1 MKQASYPIQGMT
13 CASCALTVEKAVG
26 KLIGI
31 EEASV
36 NLATEKLS
44 VSYDEKLLGLEDIRQ
59 AVEKS
64 GYQLVDNLVTE
75 SYDISGMTCASCA
88 MTVEKA
94 VGKLAGVEEAS
105 VNLAT
110 EKLSVSYDE
119 KLLGLED
126 IRQAVEK
133 AGYQLVD
140 NLVTESYDIS
150 GMTCASCAMTVEK
163 ALGKLE
169 GVEEV
174 SVNLATEKV
183 TIRYSRDRQNPASL
197 EKAVEQAGYQLIRP
211 DQVEETVDKGPSKE
225 DSLWKRFVWSAVFTL
240 PLLYIAMGPMLPWG
254 GLPLPALLHQPLAYA
269 VSQVILLIPVLYM
282 GRSFFQ
288 KGFKTLL
295 QGHPNMDSLIAVG
308 TGAALVQGLLMIAFL
323 LMGKEVATHGYH
335 PELYF
340 ESAAVILTLIT
351 LGKYFEARAKG
362 QTSEA
367 IKKLMDLAPKT
378 AQVLRNGQEIQ
389 VPIEDVVVGDQVI
402 VRPGQQ
408 IPVDGQVLEGQT
420 RVDESMLTGES
431 LPVKKAQGDSVFGGT
446 LNQQGAITMQA
457 TKVGRDTT
465 LAQIIRLVEEAQG
478 SKAPIAKLADQVSAV
493 FVPVVMGLAFLSG
506 LAWYFL
512 GQESWI
518 FSLSI
523 IIAVLVIACPCAL
536 GLATPTA
543 IMVGTGKGAENGL
556 LFKSG
561 QAIETLQGV
570 NTIVFDK
577 TGTITEGKPQVTDI
591 HLLSTKNR
599 EQVLQLAAS
608 SEQFSEHPLAQALLQ
623 AAQTEKI
630 DLLPA
635 TDFQALSG
643 RGLSVTIA
651 EQTIYLGNERLM
663 REQGID
669 VSKGPAVAEAFAHQA
684 KTPVFLASQQ
694 ELLAVIAVAD
704 KVKETSRQAVQAL
717 QAMGLEVV
725 MLTGDNEKTAQA
737 IAKEV
742 GIEQVVSQVLPDD
755 KANQVKLLQEQGKTV
770 AMVGDGIN
778 DAPALAQAHVGLAI
792 GSGTDIAIESADI
805 VLMHSDIL
813 DVVKAVKLSQ
823 ATMRTIKQNLFWAFA
838 YNVIGIPI
846 AMGLL
851 HVFGGPL
858 LNPMFAGA
866 AMALSS
872 VSVVLNALRLKTYKL
887 Y

>member
-1 MKQASYPIQGMT
+1 MQKENIRIAGMT
-13 CASCALTVEKAVG
+13 CASCT
-26 KLIGI
+26 
-31 EEASV
+31 
-36 NLATEKLS
+36 
-44 VSYDEKLLGLEDIRQ
+44 
-59 AVEKS
+59 
-64 GYQLVDNLVTE
+64 
-75 SYDISGMTCASCA
+75 

-94 VGKLAGVEEAS
+94 VGKLEGVEEAS

-110 EKLSVSYDE
+110 EKLSVSFDE
-119 KLLGLED
+119 NVLSLSD
-126 IRQAVEK
+126 IGQAVEK
-133 AGYQLVD
+133 AGYGLVR
-140 NLVTESYDIS
+140 NLITETYAIE
-150 GMTCASCAMTVEK
+150 GMTCASCAMAVEK
-163 ALGKLE
+163 TLGKLA

-174 SVNLATEKV
+174 TVNLATEKASITYDKDRLSV
-183 TIRYSRDRQNPASL
+183 RAILSAVEVAGYKAIKPARKGQTDLTDRQGEQIASL
-197 EKAVEQAGYQLIRP
+197 R
-211 DQVEETVDKGPSKE
+211 T
-225 DSLWKRFVWSAVFTL
+225 RFIWSVVFTL
-240 PLLYIAMGPMLPWG
+240 PLLYSAMGPMVN
-254 GLPLPALLHQPLAYA
+254 LPLPQWLHEPMMFALAQF
-269 VSQVILLIPVLYM
+269 ILLLPIVYL
-282 GRSFFQ
+282 GRSFFT
-288 KGFKTLL
+288 KGFQTLL
-295 QGHPNMDSLIAVG
+295 AGHPNMDSLIALG
-308 TGAALVQGLLMIAFL
+308 TSSAIAQGLIMIAL
-323 LMGKEVATHGYH
+323 IAQDAVEMGHGGH

-340 ESAAVILTLIT
+340 ESGAVILTLIT
-351 LGKYFEARAKG
+351 LGKYLEAVSKG
-362 QTSEA
+362 RTSEA
-367 IKKLMDLAPKT
+367 IKHLMDLAPKT
-378 AQVLRNGQEIQ
+378 AQVLRNGQEVQ
-389 VPIEDVVVGDQVI
+389 LALEEVVVGDIVI
-402 VRPGQQ
+402 VRPGEK
-408 IPVDGQVLEGQT
+408 IAVDGVVVEGQST
-420 RVDESMLTGES
+420 VDESMLTGES
-431 LPVKKAQGDSVFGGT
+431 LPVSKSIGDQVVGAS
-446 LNQQGAITMQA
+446 LNKTGAFRFRA
-457 TKVGRDTT
+457 TRVGQDTS
-465 LAQIIRLVEEAQG
+465 LAQIIQLVEVAQV
-478 SKAPIAKLADQVSAV
+478 SKAPISKLADQVSAI
-493 FVPVVMGLAFLSG
+493 FVPVVMGLALLSG

-523 IIAVLVIACPCAL
+523 TISVLVIACPCAL

-577 TGTITEGKPQVTDI
+577 TGTITEGKPQVTDV

-651 EQTIYLGNERLM
+651 EQIIYLGNELLM

-669 VSKGPAVAEAFAHQA
+669 VFKGRAVAEAFAQQA

-694 ELLAVIAVAD
+694 ELLAVIAIAD

-717 QAMGLEVV
+717 QTMGLEVV
-725 MLTGDNEKTAQA
+725 MLTGDNEKTAKA

-755 KANQVKLLQEQGKTV
+755 KANQVKHLQEQGKTV

-851 HVFGGPL
+851 HAFGGPL

-872 VSVVLNALRLKTYKL
+872 VSVVLNALRLKRVKIGSGKELDRTKKSSSTSL
-887 Y
+887 YF

>member
-1 MKQASYPIQGMT
+1 MQKENIRIAGMT
-13 CASCALTVEKAVG
+13 CASCT
-26 KLIGI
+26 
-31 EEASV
+31 
-36 NLATEKLS
+36 
-44 VSYDEKLLGLEDIRQ
+44 
-59 AVEKS
+59 
-64 GYQLVDNLVTE
+64 
-75 SYDISGMTCASCA
+75 

-94 VGKLAGVEEAS
+94 VGKLEGVEEAS

-110 EKLSVSYDE
+110 EKLSVSFDE
-119 KLLGLED
+119 NVLSLSD
-126 IRQAVEK
+126 IGQAVEK
-133 AGYQLVD
+133 AGYGLVR
-140 NLVTESYDIS
+140 NLITETYAIE
-150 GMTCASCAMTVEK
+150 GMTCASCAMAVEK
-163 ALGKLE
+163 TLGKLA

-174 SVNLATEKV
+174 TVNLATEKASITYDKDRLSV
-183 TIRYSRDRQNPASL
+183 RAILSAVEVAGYKAIKPARKGQTDLTDRQGEQIASL
-197 EKAVEQAGYQLIRP
+197 R
-211 DQVEETVDKGPSKE
+211 T
-225 DSLWKRFVWSAVFTL
+225 RFIWSVVFTL
-240 PLLYIAMGPMLPWG
+240 PLLYSAMGPMVN
-254 GLPLPALLHQPLAYA
+254 LPLPQWLHEPMMFALAQF
-269 VSQVILLIPVLYM
+269 ILLLPIVYL
-282 GRSFFQ
+282 GRSFFT
-288 KGFKTLL
+288 KGFQTLL
-295 QGHPNMDSLIAVG
+295 AGHPNMDSLIALG
-308 TGAALVQGLLMIAFL
+308 TSSAIAQGLIMIAL
-323 LMGKEVATHGYH
+323 IAQDAVEMGHGGH

-340 ESAAVILTLIT
+340 ESGAVILTLIT

-389 VPIEDVVVGDQVI
+389 VPIEEVVVGDQVI

-431 LPVKKAQGDSVFGGT
+431 LPVKKALGDNVFGGT

-478 SKAPIAKLADQVSAV
+478 SKAPIAKLADQVSAI
-493 FVPVVMGLAFLSG
+493 FVPVVMGLALLSG

-523 IIAVLVIACPCAL
+523 TISVLVIACPCAL

-643 RGLSVTIA
+643 RGLSVAIA

-663 REQGID
+663 WEQGID
-669 VSKGPAVAEAFAHQA
+669 VSKGRAVAETFAHQA

-694 ELLAVIAVAD
+694 ELLAVIAIAD

-717 QAMGLEVV
+717 QTMGLEVV
-725 MLTGDNEKTAQA
+725 MLTGDNEKTAKA

-742 GIEQVVSQVLPDD
+742 GIEQVVSQVMPDD
-755 KANQVKLLQEQGKTV
+755 KANQVKFLQEQGKTV

-851 HVFGGPL
+851 HAFGGPL

-872 VSVVLNALRLKTYKL
+872 VSVVLNALRLKRVKIDN
-887 Y
+887 

>member
-26 KLIGI
+26 KLAGM
-31 EEASV
+31 EEV
-36 NLATEKLS
+36 
-44 VSYDEKLLGLEDIRQ
+44 
-59 AVEKS
+59 
-64 GYQLVDNLVTE
+64 
-75 SYDISGMTCASCA
+75 
-88 MTVEKA
+88 
-94 VGKLAGVEEAS
+94 S

-150 GMTCASCAMTVEK
+150 GMTCASCALTVEK

-174 SVNLATEKV
+174 SVNLATEKA
-183 TIRYSRDRQNPASL
+183 TIRYSRHRQNPASL
-197 EKAVEQAGYQLIRP
+197 ERAVEQAGYQLIRP
-211 DQVEETVDKGPSKE
+211 EKVEGAADKGPSTEEK
-225 DSLWKRFVWSAVFTL
+225 LRHRFVWSAAFTF

-254 GLPLPALLHQPLAYA
+254 GLPLPALLHQPLVYA
-269 VSQVILLIPVLYM
+269 ISQVILLIPILYI

-308 TGAALVQGLLMIAFL
+308 TGAALVQGLLMIVFL
-323 LMGKEVATHGYH
+323 QMGKEVAMHGHH

-367 IKKLMDLAPKT
+367 IKKLMDLAPKA
-378 AQVLRNGQEIQ
+378 AQVLRNGQEMQ
-389 VPIEDVVVGDQVI
+389 VPIEEVVVGDQVI

-431 LPVKKAQGDSVFGGT
+431 LPVKKALGNNVFGGT

-478 SKAPIAKLADQVSAV
+478 SKAPIAKLADQVSAI
-493 FVPVVMGLAFLSG
+493 FVPVVMGLALLSG

-630 DLLPA
+630 ELLPA

-643 RGLSVTIA
+643 RGLSVIIA

-669 VSKGPAVAEAFAHQA
+669 VSKGRAVAEAFAQQA

-694 ELLAVIAVAD
+694 EVLAVIAIAD
-704 KVKETSRQAVQAL
+704 KIKETSRQAVQAL
-717 QAMGLEVV
+717 QTMELEVV
-725 MLTGDNEKTAQA
+725 MLTGDNEKTAKA

-742 GIEQVVSQVLPDD
+742 GIEQVISQVLPDD
-755 KANQVKLLQEQGKTV
+755 KANQVKFLQEQGKTV

-851 HVFGGPL
+851 HAFGGPL

-887 Y
+887 YQKYQSKNWYFFT

>member
-13 CASCALTVEKAVG
+13 CASCAMTVEKAVG
-26 KLIGI
+26 KLAGV
-31 EEASV
+31 EEVSV

-44 VSYDEKLLGLEDIRQ
+44 VSYDEKLLGLEDIH
-59 AVEKS
+59 
-64 GYQLVDNLVTE
+64 
-75 SYDISGMTCASCA
+75 
-88 MTVEKA
+88 
-94 VGKLAGVEEAS
+94 
-105 VNLAT
+105 
-110 EKLSVSYDE
+110 
-119 KLLGLED
+119 
-126 IRQAVEK
+126 QAVEK

-174 SVNLATEKV
+174 TVNLATEKA
-183 TIRYSRDRQNPASL
+183 TIRYSRDRQNLASL
-197 EKAVEQAGYQLIRP
+197 ERVVEQAGYQLIRP
-211 DQVEETVDKGPSKE
+211 EEVEEAADKGPSKE
-225 DSLWKRFVWSAVFTL
+225 EKLWHRFVWSAAFTL

-254 GLPLPALLHQPLAYA
+254 GLPLPALLHQPLVYA
-269 VSQVILLIPVLYM
+269 ISQVILLIPILYI

-323 LMGKEVATHGYH
+323 LMGKEVAMQGHH

-367 IKKLMDLAPKT
+367 IKKLMNLAPKT

-389 VPIEDVVVGDQVI
+389 VPIEEVVVGDQVI

-431 LPVKKAQGDSVFGGT
+431 LPVKKALGDNVFGGT
-446 LNQQGAITMQA
+446 LNQQGAITMLA

-478 SKAPIAKLADQVSAV
+478 SKAPIAKLADQVSAI
-493 FVPVVMGLAFLSG
+493 FVPVVMGLALLSG

-623 AAQTEKI
+623 AARTEKI
-630 DLLPA
+630 VLLPA

-643 RGLSVTIA
+643 RGLSV
-651 EQTIYLGNERLM
+651 
-663 REQGID
+663 
-669 VSKGPAVAEAFAHQA
+669 
-684 KTPVFLASQQ
+684 
-694 ELLAVIAVAD
+694 
-704 KVKETSRQAVQAL
+704 
-717 QAMGLEVV
+717 
-725 MLTGDNEKTAQA
+725 
-737 IAKEV
+737 
-742 GIEQVVSQVLPDD
+742 
-755 KANQVKLLQEQGKTV
+755 
-770 AMVGDGIN
+770 
-778 DAPALAQAHVGLAI
+778 
-792 GSGTDIAIESADI
+792 
-805 VLMHSDIL
+805 
-813 DVVKAVKLSQ
+813 
-823 ATMRTIKQNLFWAFA
+823 
-838 YNVIGIPI
+838 
-846 AMGLL
+846 
-851 HVFGGPL
+851 
-858 LNPMFAGA
+858 
-866 AMALSS
+866 
-872 VSVVLNALRLKTYKL
+872 
-887 Y
+887 

>member
-1 MKQASYPIQGMT
+1 MKQESYPIQ
-13 CASCALTVEKAVG
+13 
-26 KLIGI
+26 
-31 EEASV
+31 
-36 NLATEKLS
+36 
-44 VSYDEKLLGLEDIRQ
+44 
-59 AVEKS
+59 
-64 GYQLVDNLVTE
+64 
-75 SYDISGMTCASCA
+75 GMTCASCA

-94 VGKLAGVEEAS
+94 VGKLVGIEEAS

-211 DQVEETVDKGPSKE
+211 EEVEETVGKGPSKA
-225 DSLWKRFVWSAVFTL
+225 DILLKRFVWSAVFTL

-254 GLPLPALLHQPLAYA
+254 GLPLPALLHQPLVYA

-282 GRSFFQ
+282 GRSFFK

-308 TGAALVQGLLMIAFL
+308 TGAALVQGLLMIVFL
-323 LMGKEVATHGYH
+323 LMGKEVAMHGYH

-367 IKKLMDLAPKT
+367 IKKLMNLAPKT

-389 VPIEDVVVGDQVI
+389 VPIEDVVVGDQVL

-420 RVDESMLTGES
+420 RVDESMMTGES

-478 SKAPIAKLADQVSAV
+478 SKTPIAKLADQVSAV

-669 VSKGPAVAEAFAHQA
+669 VSQGRAVAEAFAHQA
-684 KTPVFLASQQ
+684 KTPVLLATQQ
-694 ELLAVIAVAD
+694 ELLAVIAIAD

-717 QAMGLEVV
+717 QTMGLEVV

-755 KANQVKLLQEQGKTV
+755 KANQVKFLQEQGKTV

-851 HVFGGPL
+851 HAFGGPL

-887 Y
+887 

>member
-1 MKQASYPIQGMT
+1 MKQASYPIQ
-13 CASCALTVEKAVG
+13 
-26 KLIGI
+26 
-31 EEASV
+31 
-36 NLATEKLS
+36 
-44 VSYDEKLLGLEDIRQ
+44 
-59 AVEKS
+59 
-64 GYQLVDNLVTE
+64 
-75 SYDISGMTCASCA
+75 GMTCASCA

-94 VGKLAGVEEAS
+94 VGKLAGVEEVS

-174 SVNLATEKV
+174 TVNLATEKA
-183 TIRYSRDRQNPASL
+183 TIRYSRDRQNLASL
-197 EKAVEQAGYQLIRP
+197 ERVVEQAGYQLIRP
-211 DQVEETVDKGPSKE
+211 EEVEEAADKGPSKE
-225 DSLWKRFVWSAVFTL
+225 EKLWHRFVWSAAFTL

-254 GLPLPALLHQPLAYA
+254 GLPLPALLHQPLVYA
-269 VSQVILLIPVLYM
+269 ISQVILLIPILYI

-308 TGAALVQGLLMIAFL
+308 TVAALVQGLLMIAFL
-323 LMGKEVATHGYH
+323 LMGKEVAMQGHH

-367 IKKLMDLAPKT
+367 IKKLMNLAPKT

-389 VPIEDVVVGDQVI
+389 MPIEEVVVGDQVI

-431 LPVKKAQGDSVFGGT
+431 LPVKKALGDNVFGGT
-446 LNQQGAITMQA
+446 LNQQGAITMLA

-478 SKAPIAKLADQVSAV
+478 SKAPIAKLADQVSAI
-493 FVPVVMGLAFLSG
+493 FVPVVMGLALLSG

-623 AAQTEKI
+623 AAQTDKI
-630 DLLPA
+630 ELLPA
-635 TDFQALSG
+635 TDFQTLSG

-669 VSKGPAVAEAFAHQA
+669 VSKGRAVAETFAHQA
-684 KTPVFLASQQ
+684 KTPVFLASQK
-694 ELLAVIAVAD
+694 ELLAVIAIAD

-717 QAMGLEVV
+717 QTMGLEVV

-755 KANQVKLLQEQGKTV
+755 KANQVKFLQEQGKTV

-851 HVFGGPL
+851 HAFGGPL

-887 Y
+887 

>member
-13 CASCALTVEKAVG
+13 CASCAMTVEKAVG
-26 KLIGI
+26 KLAGV
-31 EEASV
+31 EEVSV

-44 VSYDEKLLGLEDIRQ
+44 VSYDEKLLGLEDIH
-59 AVEKS
+59 
-64 GYQLVDNLVTE
+64 
-75 SYDISGMTCASCA
+75 
-88 MTVEKA
+88 
-94 VGKLAGVEEAS
+94 
-105 VNLAT
+105 
-110 EKLSVSYDE
+110 
-119 KLLGLED
+119 
-126 IRQAVEK
+126 QAVEK

-174 SVNLATEKV
+174 TVNLATEKA
-183 TIRYSRDRQNPASL
+183 TIRYSRDRQNLASL
-197 EKAVEQAGYQLIRP
+197 ERAVEQAGYQLIRP
-211 DQVEETVDKGPSKE
+211 EEVEEAADKGPSKE
-225 DSLWKRFVWSAVFTL
+225 EKLWHRFVWSAAFTL

-254 GLPLPALLHQPLAYA
+254 GLPLPALLHQPLVYA
-269 VSQVILLIPVLYM
+269 ISQVILLIPILYI

-308 TGAALVQGLLMIAFL
+308 TGAALVQGLLMIVFL
-323 LMGKEVATHGYH
+323 QMGKEVAMHGHH

-378 AQVLRNGQEIQ
+378 AQVLRNGQEMQ
-389 VPIEDVVVGDQVI
+389 VPIEEVVVGDQVI

-431 LPVKKAQGDSVFGGT
+431 LPVKKALGDNVFGGT

-478 SKAPIAKLADQVSAV
+478 SKAPIAKLADQVSAI
-493 FVPVVMGLAFLSG
+493 FVPVVMGLALLSG

-630 DLLPA
+630 ELLPA

-643 RGLSVTIA
+643 RGLSVIIA

-669 VSKGPAVAEAFAHQA
+669 VSKGRAVAETFAHQA

-694 ELLAVIAVAD
+694 ELLAVIAIAD
-704 KVKETSRQAVQAL
+704 KVKETSRQAIQAL

-755 KANQVKLLQEQGKTV
+755 KANQVKFLQEQGKTV

-823 ATMRTIKQNLFWAFA
+823 ATMRIIKQNLFWAFA

-851 HVFGGPL
+851 HAFGGPL

-887 Y
+887 

>member
-1 MKQASYPIQGMT
+1 MKNATYS
-13 CASCALTVEKAVG
+13 
-26 KLIGI
+26 I
-31 EEASV
+31 E
-36 NLATEKLS
+36 
-44 VSYDEKLLGLEDIRQ
+44 
-59 AVEKS
+59 
-64 GYQLVDNLVTE
+64 
-75 SYDISGMTCASCA
+75 GMTCASCA

-119 KLLGLED
+119 NLLGLED
-126 IRQAVEK
+126 IRQAVDK
-133 AGYQLVD
+133 AGYHLDD
-140 NLVTESYDIS
+140 NLVTESYEVT

-174 SVNLATEKV
+174 NVNLATEKA
-183 TIRYSRDRQNPASL
+183 TIRYSRDSQNPASI
-197 EKAVEQAGYQLIRP
+197 EKAVELAGYKLIRADER
-211 DQVEETVDKGPSKE
+211 DQEVDKGPSKE
-225 DSLWKRFVWSAVFTL
+225 EKLWNRFVWSAAFTL
-240 PLLYIAMGPMLPWG
+240 PLLYIAMGPMLPFG
-254 GLPLPALLHQPLAYA
+254 GLPLPAQLHQPLVFA
-269 VSQVILLIPVLYM
+269 VSQVILLLPVLFI
-282 GRSFFQ
+282 GRSFFK
-288 KGFKTLL
+288 KGFKTLF

-308 TGAALVQGLLMIAFL
+308 TGAALIQGLLMIAFL
-323 LMGKEVATHGYH
+323 LMGREVPMHGHH

-351 LGKYFEARAKG
+351 LGKYFEARSKG

-367 IKKLMDLAPKT
+367 IKKLMNLAPKT
-378 AQVLRNGQEIQ
+378 AQVLRNGQEVQ
-389 VPIEDVVVGDQVI
+389 VPIEEVVVGDQVI

-408 IPVDGQVLEGQT
+408 IPVDGQILEGQT

-431 LPVKKAQGDSVFGGT
+431 LPVKKAEGDSVFGGT

-457 TKVGRDTT
+457 TKVGHDTT

-478 SKAPIAKLADQVSAV
+478 SKAPIAKLADRVSAV
-493 FVPVVMGLAFLSG
+493 FVPVVMGLALLSG

-512 GQESWI
+512 GQETWI

-523 IIAVLVIACPCAL
+523 MISVLVIACPCAL

-570 NTIVFDK
+570 TTIVFDK

-591 HLLSTKNR
+591 QILADKSR

-623 AAQTEKI
+623 TAQEEEVS
-630 DLLPA
+630 LLPA

-651 EQTIYLGNERLM
+651 EKTIYLGNERLM

-669 VSKGPAVAEAFAHQA
+669 ISQGLAVAETFANQA

-694 ELLAVIAVAD
+694 ELLAVIAIAD
-704 KVKETSRQAVQAL
+704 KIKGTSRQAVQAL
-717 QAMGLEVV
+717 QTMGLDVV
-725 MLTGDNEKTAQA
+725 MLTGDNDRTAQA
-737 IAKEV
+737 IAEEV
-742 GIEQVVSQVLPDD
+742 GIKQVISQVLPDD
-755 KANQVKLLQEQGKTV
+755 KANQVKYLQEQGKTV

-792 GSGTDIAIESADI
+792 GSGTDIAIESADV

-813 DVVKAVKLSQ
+813 DVVKAINLSR
-823 ATMRTIKQNLFWAFA
+823 ATLRTIKQNLFWAFA

-846 AMGLL
+846 AMGIL
-851 HVFGGPL
+851 HLFGGPL
-858 LNPMFAGA
+858 LSPMFAGA

-872 VSVVLNALRLKTYKL
+872 VSVVLNALRLKGLDLTD
-887 Y
+887 

>member
-26 KLIGI
+26 KLAGM
-31 EEASV
+31 EEV
-36 NLATEKLS
+36 
-44 VSYDEKLLGLEDIRQ
+44 
-59 AVEKS
+59 
-64 GYQLVDNLVTE
+64 
-75 SYDISGMTCASCA
+75 
-88 MTVEKA
+88 
-94 VGKLAGVEEAS
+94 S

-150 GMTCASCAMTVEK
+150 GMTCASCALTVEK

-174 SVNLATEKV
+174 SVNLATEKA
-183 TIRYSRDRQNPASL
+183 TIRYSRHRQNPASL
-197 EKAVEQAGYQLIRP
+197 ERAVEQAGYQLIRP
-211 DQVEETVDKGPSKE
+211 EKVEGAADKGPSTEEK
-225 DSLWKRFVWSAVFTL
+225 LRHRFVWSAAFTF

-254 GLPLPALLHQPLAYA
+254 GLPLPALLHQPLVYA
-269 VSQVILLIPVLYM
+269 ISQVILLIPILYI

-308 TGAALVQGLLMIAFL
+308 TGAALVQGLLMIVFL
-323 LMGKEVATHGYH
+323 QMGKEVAMHGHH

-378 AQVLRNGQEIQ
+378 AQVLRNGQEMQ
-389 VPIEDVVVGDQVI
+389 VPIEEVVVGDQVI

-431 LPVKKAQGDSVFGGT
+431 LPVKKALGNNVFGGT

-478 SKAPIAKLADQVSAV
+478 SKAPIAKLADQVSAI
-493 FVPVVMGLAFLSG
+493 FVPVVMGLALLSG

-591 HLLSTKNR
+591 HLLSTQNR

-630 DLLPA
+630 ELLPA

-643 RGLSVTIA
+643 RGLSVIIA

-669 VSKGPAVAEAFAHQA
+669 VSKGRAVAEAFAQQA

-694 ELLAVIAVAD
+694 EVLAVIAIAD
-704 KVKETSRQAVQAL
+704 KIKETSRQAVQAL
-717 QAMGLEVV
+717 QTIGLEVV
-725 MLTGDNEKTAQA
+725 MLTGDNEKTAKA

-755 KANQVKLLQEQGKTV
+755 KANQVKFLQEQGKTV

-851 HVFGGPL
+851 HAFGGPL

-887 Y
+887 

>member
-1 MKQASYPIQGMT
+1 MKRASYPIQ
-13 CASCALTVEKAVG
+13 
-26 KLIGI
+26 
-31 EEASV
+31 
-36 NLATEKLS
+36 
-44 VSYDEKLLGLEDIRQ
+44 
-59 AVEKS
+59 
-64 GYQLVDNLVTE
+64 
-75 SYDISGMTCASCA
+75 GMTCASCA

-105 VNLAT
+105 VNLAN

-126 IRQAVEK
+126 IRQAVDK

-140 NLVTESYDIS
+140 NLVFESYDIS

-174 SVNLATEKV
+174 SVNLATEKA
-183 TIRYSRDRQNPASL
+183 TIRYSRELQNPASL
-197 EKAVEQAGYQLIRP
+197 ENAVELAGYQLIRP
-211 DQVEETVDKGPSKE
+211 EEVEETVDKGPSKE

-254 GLPLPALLHQPLAYA
+254 GLPLPALLHQPLVYA
-269 VSQVILLIPVLYM
+269 VSQVLLLIPVLYM

-308 TGAALVQGLLMIAFL
+308 TGAALVQGLLMIAFF
-323 LMGKEVATHGYH
+323 LMGKEVAMHGHH

-367 IKKLMDLAPKT
+367 IKKLMNLAPKT
-378 AQVLRNGQEIQ
+378 AQVLRNGQEMQ
-389 VPIEDVVVGDQVI
+389 VPIEDVVVGDQVL

-493 FVPVVMGLAFLSG
+493 FVPVVMGSAFLSG

-623 AAQTEKI
+623 AAQTEEI
-630 DLLPA
+630 ALLPA

-669 VSKGPAVAEAFAHQA
+669 VSQGRAVAEAFAHQA
-684 KTPVFLASQQ
+684 KTPVFLASQR
-694 ELLAVIAVAD
+694 ELLAVIAIAD

-887 Y
+887 

>member
-26 KLIGI
+26 KLAGM
-31 EEASV
+31 EEVSV

-59 AVEKS
+59 
-64 GYQLVDNLVTE
+64 G
-75 SYDISGMTCASCA
+75 
-88 MTVEKA
+88 
-94 VGKLAGVEEAS
+94 
-105 VNLAT
+105 
-110 EKLSVSYDE
+110 
-119 KLLGLED
+119 
-126 IRQAVEK
+126 VEK

-150 GMTCASCAMTVEK
+150 GMTCASCALTVEK

-174 SVNLATEKV
+174 SVNLATEKA
-183 TIRYSRDRQNPASL
+183 TIRYSRHRQNPASL
-197 EKAVEQAGYQLIRP
+197 ERAVEQAGYQLIRP
-211 DQVEETVDKGPSKE
+211 EKVEGAADKGPSTEEK
-225 DSLWKRFVWSAVFTL
+225 LRHRFVWSAAFTF

-254 GLPLPALLHQPLAYA
+254 GLPLPALLHQPLVYA
-269 VSQVILLIPVLYM
+269 ISQVILLIPILYI

-308 TGAALVQGLLMIAFL
+308 TGAALVQGLLMIVFL
-323 LMGKEVATHGYH
+323 QMGKEVAMHGHH

-367 IKKLMDLAPKT
+367 IKKLMDLAPKA
-378 AQVLRNGQEIQ
+378 AQVLRNGQEMQ
-389 VPIEDVVVGDQVI
+389 VPIEEVVVGDQVI

-431 LPVKKAQGDSVFGGT
+431 LPVKKALGNNVFGGT

-478 SKAPIAKLADQVSAV
+478 SKAPIAKLADQVSAI
-493 FVPVVMGLAFLSG
+493 FVPVVMGLALLSG

-630 DLLPA
+630 ELLPA

-669 VSKGPAVAEAFAHQA
+669 VSKGRAVAEAFAQQA

-694 ELLAVIAVAD
+694 ELLAVIAIAD

-717 QAMGLEVV
+717 QTIGLEVV
-725 MLTGDNEKTAQA
+725 MLTGDNEKTAKA

-742 GIEQVVSQVLPDD
+742 GIEQVISQVLPDD
-755 KANQVKLLQEQGKTV
+755 KANQVKFLQEQGKTV

-851 HVFGGPL
+851 HAFGGPL

-887 Y
+887 YQKYQSKNWYFFT

>member
-26 KLIGI
+26 KLAGM
-31 EEASV
+31 EEV
-36 NLATEKLS
+36 
-44 VSYDEKLLGLEDIRQ
+44 
-59 AVEKS
+59 
-64 GYQLVDNLVTE
+64 
-75 SYDISGMTCASCA
+75 
-88 MTVEKA
+88 
-94 VGKLAGVEEAS
+94 S

-140 NLVTESYDIS
+140 NLLTESYDIS
-150 GMTCASCAMTVEK
+150 GMTCASCALTVEK

-174 SVNLATEKV
+174 SVNLATEKA
-183 TIRYSRDRQNPASL
+183 TIRYSRHRQNPASL
-197 EKAVEQAGYQLIRP
+197 ERAVEQAGYQLIRP
-211 DQVEETVDKGPSKE
+211 EKVEGAADKGPSTEEK
-225 DSLWKRFVWSAVFTL
+225 LRHRFVWSAAFTF

-254 GLPLPALLHQPLAYA
+254 GLPLPALLHQPLVYA
-269 VSQVILLIPVLYM
+269 ISQVILLIPILYI

-308 TGAALVQGLLMIAFL
+308 TGAALVQGLLMIVFL
-323 LMGKEVATHGYH
+323 QMGKEVAMHGHH

-367 IKKLMDLAPKT
+367 IKKLMDLAPKA
-378 AQVLRNGQEIQ
+378 AQVLRNGQEMQ
-389 VPIEDVVVGDQVI
+389 VPIEEVVVGDQVI

-431 LPVKKAQGDSVFGGT
+431 LPVKKALGNNVFGGT

-478 SKAPIAKLADQVSAV
+478 SKAPIAKLADQVSAI
-493 FVPVVMGLAFLSG
+493 FVPVVMGLALLSG

-630 DLLPA
+630 ELLPA

-643 RGLSVTIA
+643 RGLSVIIA

-669 VSKGPAVAEAFAHQA
+669 VSKGRAVAEAFAQQA

-694 ELLAVIAVAD
+694 EVLAVIAIAD
-704 KVKETSRQAVQAL
+704 KIKETSRQAVQAL
-717 QAMGLEVV
+717 QTIGLEVV
-725 MLTGDNEKTAQA
+725 MLTGDNEKTAKA

-742 GIEQVVSQVLPDD
+742 GIEQVISQVLPDD
-755 KANQVKLLQEQGKTV
+755 KANQVKFLQEQGKTV

-851 HVFGGPL
+851 HAFGGPL

-887 Y
+887 YQKYQSKNWYFFT

>member
-26 KLIGI
+26 KLAGM
-31 EEASV
+31 EEVSV

-44 VSYDEKLLGLEDIRQ
+44 VSYDEKLLE
-59 AVEKS
+59 
-64 GYQLVDNLVTE
+64 
-75 SYDISGMTCASCA
+75 
-88 MTVEKA
+88 
-94 VGKLAGVEEAS
+94 
-105 VNLAT
+105 
-110 EKLSVSYDE
+110 
-119 KLLGLED
+119 LED

-150 GMTCASCAMTVEK
+150 GMTCASCALTVEK

-174 SVNLATEKV
+174 SVNLATEKA
-183 TIRYSRDRQNPASL
+183 TIRYSRHRQNPASL
-197 EKAVEQAGYQLIRP
+197 ERAVEQAGYQLIRP
-211 DQVEETVDKGPSKE
+211 EKVEGAADKGPSTEEK
-225 DSLWKRFVWSAVFTL
+225 LRHRFVWSAAFTF

-254 GLPLPALLHQPLAYA
+254 GLPLPALLHQPLVYA
-269 VSQVILLIPVLYM
+269 ISQVILLIPILYI

-308 TGAALVQGLLMIAFL
+308 TGAALVQGLLMIVFL
-323 LMGKEVATHGYH
+323 QMGKEVAMHGHH

-367 IKKLMDLAPKT
+367 IKKLMDLAPKA
-378 AQVLRNGQEIQ
+378 AQVLRNGQEMQ
-389 VPIEDVVVGDQVI
+389 VPIEEVVVGDQVI

-431 LPVKKAQGDSVFGGT
+431 LPVKKALGNNVFGGT

-478 SKAPIAKLADQVSAV
+478 SKAPIAKLADQVSAI
-493 FVPVVMGLAFLSG
+493 FVPVVMGLALLSG

-630 DLLPA
+630 ELLPA

-643 RGLSVTIA
+643 RGLSVIIA

-669 VSKGPAVAEAFAHQA
+669 VSKGRAVAEAFAQQA

-694 ELLAVIAVAD
+694 EVLAVIAIAD
-704 KVKETSRQAVQAL
+704 KIKETSRQAVQAL
-717 QAMGLEVV
+717 QTIGLEVV
-725 MLTGDNEKTAQA
+725 MLTGDNEKTAKA

-742 GIEQVVSQVLPDD
+742 GIEQVISQVLPDD
-755 KANQVKLLQEQGKTV
+755 KANQVKFLQEQGKTV

-851 HVFGGPL
+851 HAFGGPL

-887 Y
+887 YQKYQSKNWYFFT

>member
-26 KLIGI
+26 KLAGM
-31 EEASV
+31 EEV
-36 NLATEKLS
+36 
-44 VSYDEKLLGLEDIRQ
+44 
-59 AVEKS
+59 
-64 GYQLVDNLVTE
+64 
-75 SYDISGMTCASCA
+75 
-88 MTVEKA
+88 
-94 VGKLAGVEEAS
+94 S

-150 GMTCASCAMTVEK
+150 GMTCASCALTVEK

-174 SVNLATEKV
+174 SVNLATEKA
-183 TIRYSRDRQNPASL
+183 TIRYSRHRQNPASL
-197 EKAVEQAGYQLIRP
+197 ERAVEQAGYQLIRP
-211 DQVEETVDKGPSKE
+211 EKVEGAADKGPSTEEK
-225 DSLWKRFVWSAVFTL
+225 LRHRFVWSAAFTF

-254 GLPLPALLHQPLAYA
+254 GLPLPALLHQPLVYA
-269 VSQVILLIPVLYM
+269 ISQVILLIPILYI

-308 TGAALVQGLLMIAFL
+308 TGAALVQGLLMIVFL
-323 LMGKEVATHGYH
+323 QMGKEVAMHGHH

-367 IKKLMDLAPKT
+367 IKKLMDLAPKA
-378 AQVLRNGQEIQ
+378 AQVLRNGQEMQ
-389 VPIEDVVVGDQVI
+389 VPIEEVVVGDQVI

-431 LPVKKAQGDSVFGGT
+431 LPVKKALGNNVFGGT

-478 SKAPIAKLADQVSAV
+478 SKAPIAKLADQVSAI
-493 FVPVVMGLAFLSG
+493 FVPVVMGLALLSG

-630 DLLPA
+630 ELLPA

-643 RGLSVTIA
+643 RGLSVIIA

-669 VSKGPAVAEAFAHQA
+669 VSKGRAVAEAFAQQA

-694 ELLAVIAVAD
+694 ELLAVIAIAD

-717 QAMGLEVV
+717 QTMELEVV
-725 MLTGDNEKTAQA
+725 MLTGDNEKTAKA

-742 GIEQVVSQVLPDD
+742 GIEQVISQVLPDD
-755 KANQVKLLQEQGKTV
+755 KANQVKFLQEQGKTV

-851 HVFGGPL
+851 HAFGGPL

-887 Y
+887 YQKYQSKNWYFFT

>member
-1 MKQASYPIQGMT
+1 MQKENIRIAGMT
-13 CASCALTVEKAVG
+13 CASCT
-26 KLIGI
+26 
-31 EEASV
+31 
-36 NLATEKLS
+36 
-44 VSYDEKLLGLEDIRQ
+44 
-59 AVEKS
+59 
-64 GYQLVDNLVTE
+64 
-75 SYDISGMTCASCA
+75 

-94 VGKLAGVEEAS
+94 VGKLEGVEEAS

-110 EKLSVSYDE
+110 EKLSVSFDE
-119 KLLGLED
+119 NVLSLSD
-126 IRQAVEK
+126 IGQAVEK
-133 AGYQLVD
+133 AGYGLVR
-140 NLVTESYDIS
+140 NLITETYAIE
-150 GMTCASCAMTVEK
+150 GMTCASCAMAVEK
-163 ALGKLE
+163 TLGKLA

-174 SVNLATEKV
+174 TVNLATEKASITYDKDRLSV
-183 TIRYSRDRQNPASL
+183 RAILSAVEVAGYKAIKPARKGQTDLTDRQGEQIASL
-197 EKAVEQAGYQLIRP
+197 R
-211 DQVEETVDKGPSKE
+211 T
-225 DSLWKRFVWSAVFTL
+225 RFIWSVVFTL
-240 PLLYIAMGPMLPWG
+240 PLLYSAMGPMVN
-254 GLPLPALLHQPLAYA
+254 LPLPQWLHEPMMFALAQF
-269 VSQVILLIPVLYM
+269 ILLIPILYI

-323 LMGKEVATHGYH
+323 LMGKEVAMHGHH

-351 LGKYFEARAKG
+351 LGKYFEARSKG

-389 VPIEDVVVGDQVI
+389 VPIEEVVVGDQVI

-431 LPVKKAQGDSVFGGT
+431 LPVKKALGDNVFGGT

-478 SKAPIAKLADQVSAV
+478 SKAPISKLADQVSAV
-493 FVPVVMGLAFLSG
+493 FVPVVMGLALLSG

-577 TGTITEGKPQVTDI
+577 TGTITEGKPQVTDV

-651 EQTIYLGNERLM
+651 EQTIYLGNERLI

-669 VSKGPAVAEAFAHQA
+669 VSKGCAVAETFAHQA

-694 ELLAVIAVAD
+694 ELLAVIAIAD
-704 KVKETSRQAVQAL
+704 KVKGTSRQAVQAL
-717 QAMGLEVV
+717 QTMGLEVV
-725 MLTGDNEKTAQA
+725 MLTGDNEKTAKA

-742 GIEQVVSQVLPDD
+742 GIDQVVSQVLPDD
-755 KANQVKLLQEQGKTV
+755 KANQVKHLQEQGKTV

-851 HVFGGPL
+851 HAFGGPL

-872 VSVVLNALRLKTYKL
+872 VSVVLNALRLKRVKIDN
-887 Y
+887 

>member
-13 CASCALTVEKAVG
+13 CASCAL
-26 KLIGI
+26 
-31 EEASV
+31 
-36 NLATEKLS
+36 
-44 VSYDEKLLGLEDIRQ
+44 
-59 AVEKS
+59 
-64 GYQLVDNLVTE
+64 
-75 SYDISGMTCASCA
+75 
-88 MTVEKA
+88 TVEKA

-174 SVNLATEKV
+174 SVNLATEKA
-183 TIRYSRDRQNPASL
+183 TIRYSHDKQNPASL
-197 EKAVEQAGYQLIRP
+197 EKAVEQAGYQLIRLEE
-211 DQVEETVDKGPSKE
+211 VEETAGKGPSKE

-254 GLPLPALLHQPLAYA
+254 GLPLPALLHQPLVYA

-282 GRSFFQ
+282 GRSFFK

-308 TGAALVQGLLMIAFL
+308 TGAALVQGLLMIVFL
-323 LMGKEVATHGYH
+323 LMGKEVAMHGYH

-367 IKKLMDLAPKT
+367 IKKLMNLAPKT

-389 VPIEDVVVGDQVI
+389 VPIEDVVVGDQVL

-420 RVDESMLTGES
+420 RVDESMMTGES

-478 SKAPIAKLADQVSAV
+478 SKTPIAKLADQVSAV

-669 VSKGPAVAEAFAHQA
+669 VSQGRAVAEAFAHQA
-684 KTPVFLASQQ
+684 KTPVLLATQQ
-694 ELLAVIAVAD
+694 ELLAVIAIAD

-755 KANQVKLLQEQGKTV
+755 KANQVKFLQEQGKTV

-851 HVFGGPL
+851 HAFGGPL

-887 Y
+887 

>member
-26 KLIGI
+26 KLAGM
-31 EEASV
+31 EEV
-36 NLATEKLS
+36 
-44 VSYDEKLLGLEDIRQ
+44 
-59 AVEKS
+59 
-64 GYQLVDNLVTE
+64 
-75 SYDISGMTCASCA
+75 
-88 MTVEKA
+88 
-94 VGKLAGVEEAS
+94 S

-150 GMTCASCAMTVEK
+150 GMTCASCALTVEK

-174 SVNLATEKV
+174 SVNLATEKA
-183 TIRYSRDRQNPASL
+183 TIRYSRHRQNPASL
-197 EKAVEQAGYQLIRP
+197 ERAVEQAGYQLIRP
-211 DQVEETVDKGPSKE
+211 EKVEGAADKGPSTEEK
-225 DSLWKRFVWSAVFTL
+225 LRHRFVWSAAFTF

-254 GLPLPALLHQPLAYA
+254 GLPLPALLHQPLVYA
-269 VSQVILLIPVLYM
+269 ISQVILLIPILYI

-308 TGAALVQGLLMIAFL
+308 TGAALVQGLLMIVFL
-323 LMGKEVATHGYH
+323 QMGKEVAMHGHH

-367 IKKLMDLAPKT
+367 IKKLMDLAPKA
-378 AQVLRNGQEIQ
+378 AQVLRNGQEMQ
-389 VPIEDVVVGDQVI
+389 VPIEEVVVGDQVI

-431 LPVKKAQGDSVFGGT
+431 LPVKKALGNNVFGGT

-478 SKAPIAKLADQVSAV
+478 SKAPIAKLADQVSAI
-493 FVPVVMGLAFLSG
+493 FVPVVMGLALLSG

-630 DLLPA
+630 ELLPA

-643 RGLSVTIA
+643 RGLSVIIA

-669 VSKGPAVAEAFAHQA
+669 VSKGRAVAEAFAQQA

-694 ELLAVIAVAD
+694 EVLAVIAIAD
-704 KVKETSRQAVQAL
+704 KIKETSRQAVQAL
-717 QAMGLEVV
+717 QTIGLEVV
-725 MLTGDNEKTAQA
+725 MLTGDNEKTAKA

-742 GIEQVVSQVLPDD
+742 GIEQVISQVLPDD
-755 KANQVKLLQEQGKTV
+755 KANQVKFLQEQGKTV

-778 DAPALAQAHVGLAI
+778 DAPALAQAHVG
-792 GSGTDIAIESADI
+792 
-805 VLMHSDIL
+805 
-813 DVVKAVKLSQ
+813 
-823 ATMRTIKQNLFWAFA
+823 
-838 YNVIGIPI
+838 
-846 AMGLL
+846 
-851 HVFGGPL
+851 
-858 LNPMFAGA
+858 
-866 AMALSS
+866 
-872 VSVVLNALRLKTYKL
+872 
-887 Y
+887 

>member
-26 KLIGI
+26 KLAGM
-31 EEASV
+31 EEV
-36 NLATEKLS
+36 
-44 VSYDEKLLGLEDIRQ
+44 
-59 AVEKS
+59 
-64 GYQLVDNLVTE
+64 
-75 SYDISGMTCASCA
+75 
-88 MTVEKA
+88 
-94 VGKLAGVEEAS
+94 S

-150 GMTCASCAMTVEK
+150 GMTCASCALTVEK

-174 SVNLATEKV
+174 SVNLATEKA
-183 TIRYSRDRQNPASL
+183 TIRYSRHRQNPASL
-197 EKAVEQAGYQLIRP
+197 ERAVEQAGYQLIRP
-211 DQVEETVDKGPSKE
+211 EKVEGAADKGPSTEEK
-225 DSLWKRFVWSAVFTL
+225 LRHRFVWSAAFTF

-254 GLPLPALLHQPLAYA
+254 GLPLPALLHQPLVYA
-269 VSQVILLIPVLYM
+269 ISQVILLIPILYI

-308 TGAALVQGLLMIAFL
+308 TGAALVQGLLMIVFL
-323 LMGKEVATHGYH
+323 QMGKEVAMHGHH

-367 IKKLMDLAPKT
+367 IKKLMDLAPKA
-378 AQVLRNGQEIQ
+378 AQVLRNGQEMQ
-389 VPIEDVVVGDQVI
+389 VPIEEVVVGDQVI

-408 IPVDGQVLEGQT
+408 IRVDGQVLEGQT

-431 LPVKKAQGDSVFGGT
+431 LPVKKALGNNVFGGT

-478 SKAPIAKLADQVSAV
+478 SKAPIAKLADQVSAI
-493 FVPVVMGLAFLSG
+493 FVPVVMGLALLSG

-630 DLLPA
+630 ELLPA

-643 RGLSVTIA
+643 RGLSVIIA

-669 VSKGPAVAEAFAHQA
+669 VSKGRAVAEAFAQQA

-694 ELLAVIAVAD
+694 EVLAVIAIAD
-704 KVKETSRQAVQAL
+704 KIKETSRQAVQAL
-717 QAMGLEVV
+717 QTIGLEVV
-725 MLTGDNEKTAQA
+725 MLTGDNEKTAKA

-742 GIEQVVSQVLPDD
+742 GIEQVISQVLPDD
-755 KANQVKLLQEQGKTV
+755 KANQVKFLQEQGKTV

-851 HVFGGPL
+851 HAFGGPL

-887 Y
+887 YQKYQSKNWYFFT

>member
-26 KLIGI
+26 KLAGM
-31 EEASV
+31 EEV
-36 NLATEKLS
+36 
-44 VSYDEKLLGLEDIRQ
+44 
-59 AVEKS
+59 
-64 GYQLVDNLVTE
+64 
-75 SYDISGMTCASCA
+75 
-88 MTVEKA
+88 
-94 VGKLAGVEEAS
+94 S

-150 GMTCASCAMTVEK
+150 GMTCASCALTVEK

-174 SVNLATEKV
+174 SVNLATEKA
-183 TIRYSRDRQNPASL
+183 TIRYSRHRQNPASL
-197 EKAVEQAGYQLIRP
+197 ERAVEQAGYQLIRP
-211 DQVEETVDKGPSKE
+211 EKVEGAADKGPSTEEK
-225 DSLWKRFVWSAVFTL
+225 LRHRFVWSAAFTF

-254 GLPLPALLHQPLAYA
+254 GLPLPALLHQPLVYA
-269 VSQVILLIPVLYM
+269 ISQVILLIPILYI

-295 QGHPNMDSLIAVG
+295 QGHPNMDSLIAFG
-308 TGAALVQGLLMIAFL
+308 TGAALVQGLLMIVFL
-323 LMGKEVATHGYH
+323 QMGKEVAMHGHH

-378 AQVLRNGQEIQ
+378 AQVLRNGQEMQ
-389 VPIEDVVVGDQVI
+389 VPIEEVVVGDQVI

-431 LPVKKAQGDSVFGGT
+431 LPVKKALGNNVFGGT

-478 SKAPIAKLADQVSAV
+478 SKAPIAKLADQVSAI
-493 FVPVVMGLAFLSG
+493 FVPVVMGLALLSG

-591 HLLSTKNR
+591 HLLSTQNR

-630 DLLPA
+630 ELLPA

-643 RGLSVTIA
+643 RGLSVIIA

-669 VSKGPAVAEAFAHQA
+669 VSKGRAVAEAFAQQA

-694 ELLAVIAVAD
+694 EVLAVIAIAD
-704 KVKETSRQAVQAL
+704 KIKETSRQAVQAL
-717 QAMGLEVV
+717 QTIGLEVV
-725 MLTGDNEKTAQA
+725 MLTGDNEKTAKA

-742 GIEQVVSQVLPDD
+742 GIEQVISQVLPDD
-755 KANQVKLLQEQGKTV
+755 KANQVKFLQEQGKTV

-851 HVFGGPL
+851 HAFGGPL

-887 Y
+887 